1 MNECSLKAKQIN
13 FTCDVSLFEQIEEY
27 CWANRIRSRNHAMRE
42 LIKAGLRSGIRPAPE
57 EPEVLSKPLRRFQ
70 AR

>member
-1 MNECSLKAKQIN
+1 MHEGSLKAKSIN

-27 CWANRIRSRNHAMRE
+27 CWANRIRSRNHGIRE

-57 EPEVLSKPLRRFQ
+57 EEEPTKSLPRFHS
-70 AR
+70 R

>member
-1 MNECSLKAKQIN
+1 MNDFSLKAKQIN

-42 LIKAGLRSGIRPAPE
+42 LIKAGLRSGIKPAPE
-57 EPEVLSKPLRRFQ
+57 EMESPPKPLRRFQ
-70 AR
+70 SR